1 MRRYGSNLGN
11 AAPAVALPFEKG
23 QNWVMHAPCRPA
35 GNYRGRGSW
44 TLRIGDGLSERDGNI
59 QDAKK
64 AQGDER

>member
-23 QNWVMHAPCRPA
+23 QNWVMHAPCGPA

>member
-11 AAPAVALPFEKG
+11 AALAVALPFEKG
-23 QNWVMHAPCRPA
+23 QNWVMHAPCGPA

-59 QDAKK
+59 EDAKK
-64 AQGDER
+64 GQGDEQ